1 MAVALGG
8 GGTWR
13 RRQLAAAA
21 ALGGGGGGNWRR
33 RQLAAAAAAL
43 GGGGG
48 GSYVDK
54 TYFDN
59 IFHNVPYY
67 CKKGLIRTALLAVK
81 NTLNVFSA

>member
-1 MAVALGG
+1 MKNIVKIWRLPLAAAALGG

-13 RRQLAAAA
+13 RRQL
-21 ALGGGGGGNWRR
+21 
-33 RQLAAAAAAL
+33 AAAAAL

>member
-1 MAVALGG
+1 MKNIVKI
-8 GGTWR
+8 WR
-13 RRQLAAAA
+13 LPLAAAA
-21 ALGGGGGGNWRR
+21 LSGGGNWRR
-33 RQLAAAAAAL
+33 RRPLAAAAAAI
-43 GGGGG
+43 GGGGNCGGG